1 MKKIVLLICAACIGL
16 VQNCLAA
23 DYRYVAADELKGWL
37 EAAKPVLLVDIQ
49 AEKEFAAHHIKGSM
63 ETNAYPV
70 ETEVERATLIPALER
85 YKSDTPEAVVI
96 VCPRGK
102 GGAKRTYDYLKE
114 RGVPENKLSILTGGM
129 EKWPHEAWVAT
140 K

>member
-1 MKKIVLLICAACIGL
+1 MKKIVLLICAAFL
-16 VQNCLAA
+16 ALTQNSLAA
-23 DYRYVAADELKGWL
+23 DYQYVSADELKGWL

-49 AEKEFAAHHIKGSM
+49 VQKEFAAHHIKGSL

-70 ETEVERATLIPALER
+70 ETEAERATLVPALEH
-85 YKSDTPEAVVI
+85 YKTDKPEAVVV

-114 RGVPENKLSILTGGM
+114 QGVPEGKLSILTGGM
-129 EKWPHEAWVAT
+129 EKWPHEAWVTA